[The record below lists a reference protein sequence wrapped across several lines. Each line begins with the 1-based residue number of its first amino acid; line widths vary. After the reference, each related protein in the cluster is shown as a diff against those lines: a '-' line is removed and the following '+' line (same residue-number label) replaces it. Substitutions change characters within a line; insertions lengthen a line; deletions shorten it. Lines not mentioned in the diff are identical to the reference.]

1 VTVVELDSITL
12 ARGGKTILDGVSWS
26 IARGDH
32 ALLLGAN
39 GSGKTTLLKVL
50 TGYEW
55 PTSGRVCVL
64 GREYGECD
72 LRALRRRMGWVSSAM
87 EHRVPPEDGAERVTA
102 SGFDASF
109 GLYRP
114 LSDEERAKSRM
125 LVEKLGLARLGR
137 QPFGL
142 MSQGEQK
149 RVLIAR
155 ALVHDPALL
164 VLDEPCAGLDPA
176 ARSDF
181 LDDVGRFAAIPDGPT
196 IVFVTHHVEEVR
208 PWVRRALALREGKAV
223 AEGGVQTVLNSVV
236 LSRVFGRVCRLEGAV
251 GEYSLGLGPVP
262 VDQPV

>member
-1 VTVVELDSITL
+1 MNVVELDSITL
-12 ARGGKTILDGVSWS
+12 VRGEKMILDSVSWS
-26 IARGDH
+26 IARGEH

-55 PTSGRVCVL
+55 PTTGRVRVL

-72 LRALRRRMGWVSSAM
+72 LRALRKKIGWVSSAM
-87 EHRVPPEDGAERVTA
+87 EHRVPPEDDAELVTA

-109 GLYRP
+109 GIYRP
-114 LSDEERAKSRM
+114 LSEAEHAKSRA
-125 LVEKLGLARLGR
+125 LLEKIGLARLGR
-137 QPFGL
+137 QAFGL

-176 ARSDF
+176 ARVDF
-181 LDDVGRFAAIPDGPT
+181 LDDVGRFAALTDGPT

-208 PWVRRALALREGKAV
+208 PWVRRALALREGKVVIEGAV
-223 AEGGVQTVLNSVV
+223 EAVLRSEA
-236 LSRVFGRVCRLEGAV
+236 LSQVFGRACRLEHLA
-251 GEYSLGLGPVP
+251 GEYRLALIPKP
-262 VDQPV
+262 VDQPE